1 MGQNNILK
9 WITIPPVVAIITIM
23 VARSMGGGN
32 IVGEVDLSIWGLVW
46 LIFIVLSVLYGL
58 FIING
63 FNMGLIPLQ
72 ALSQGIL
79 LCPMS
84 IVYGARMFQWLGV
97 VLAVCG
103 GAALVV
109 AYNQSETER
118 NKPVILEVENDIKRL
133 PINFA
138 ITDDTGAILNLSEDM
153 LNVLSLSRLDSIGK
167 NISEWFSPVS
177 KTAEVGGKI
186 WDVKRKSLENGTRF
200 YFELN
205 PKGLPTGEENS
216 ENEEGGASSEPAQF
230 IDADTQLHTYIY
242 GMTRISD
249 ELYRAGRY
257 NHAVSAIMIRI
268 VFPQLL
274 PNEDM
279 EKYTRPFR
287 AYCAR
292 VKKDI
297 RQSDTAIQTGEFQ
310 LMVVLSECSFQMVD
324 SVAERLVAIVNI
336 LAPTFEEFL
345 HVTVLHVSEAFDSG
359 SNNLPTAQELVDQM
373 TREMTKKYSATVLS
387 Q

>member
-1 MGQNNILK
+1 MGQNNFLK
-9 WITIPPVVAIITIM
+9 WATIPPVVAIITIM
-23 VARSMGGGN
+23 IARSMGGGS
-32 IVGEVDLSIWGLVW
+32 IVGEVDLAIWGLVW
-46 LIFIVLSVLYGL
+46 LMFIVMSVLYGL

-63 FNMGLIPLQ
+63 FNIGLLSLQ
-72 ALSQGIL
+72 ALAQGIL

-109 AYNQSETER
+109 AYNQAESER
-118 NKPVILEVENDIKRL
+118 SKPVILEIENDIKRL
-133 PINFA
+133 PVNFA

-153 LNVLSLSRLDSIGK
+153 LDVLGLSRLDSLGK

-177 KTAEVGGKI
+177 KTAEIGGKI
-186 WDVKRKSLENGTRF
+186 WDVQRKSLENGTRF

-205 PKGLPTGEENS
+205 PKGLPVSEETS
-216 ENEEGGASSEPAQF
+216 DTEESDAPREPAQF
-230 IDADTQLHTYIY
+230 IDPDTQLHTFIY
-242 GMTRISD
+242 GMSRISD

-257 NHAVSAIMIRI
+257 NRAVSAIMIRI

-292 VKKDI
+292 LKKDI

-310 LMVVLSECSFQMVD
+310 VLVVLSECTFQMVD
-324 SVAERLVAIVNI
+324 NVADRLVALVNV
-336 LAPTFEEFL
+336 LVPTFEEFL
-345 HVTVLHVSEAFDSG
+345 HVTVLHVSESIDSG
-359 SNNLPTAQELVDQM
+359 NNIPTAQELVDRM
-373 TREMTKKYSATVLS
+373 TREMTKKYSATALS

>member
-9 WITIPPVVAIITIM
+9 WTTIPPVAAIITIM
-23 VARSMGGGN
+23 LARSMGGGQ
-32 IVGEVDLSIWGLVW
+32 IVGEVDLAIWGMVW

-63 FNMGLIPLQ
+63 FNIGLIPLQ
-72 ALSQGIL
+72 ALAQGIL

-97 VLAVCG
+97 LLSVCG
-103 GAALVV
+103 SAALVV
-109 AYNQSETER
+109 AYNQAEGER
-118 NKPVILEVENDIKRL
+118 NKIVPVEIENDIKRL
-133 PINFA
+133 PVNFA

-153 LNVLSLSRLDSIGK
+153 LDVLGLSRLDSIGK

-177 KTAEVGGKI
+177 KTAEIREKI
-186 WDVKRKSLENGTRF
+186 WDVKRKSLENGKRF

-216 ENEEGGASSEPAQF
+216 ESDDNTPKELAQF
-230 IDADTQLHTYIY
+230 IDPDTQLHTFVY

-257 NHAVSAIMIRI
+257 NRPLSAIMIRI

-279 EKYTRPFR
+279 EKYIRPFR

-310 LMVVLSECSFQMVD
+310 LLVVLSECTFQMSD
-324 SVAERLVAIVNI
+324 NVADRLVAMVNV

-345 HVTVLHVSEAFDSG
+345 HVTVLHVSESIDG
-359 SNNLPTAQELVDQM
+359 GDNNLPSAQELVDRMTHEM
-373 TREMTKKYSATVLS
+373 TRKYSAAALS

>member
-1 MGQNNILK
+1 MGQNNLLK

-23 VARSMGGGN
+23 LARSMGGGQ
-32 IVGEVDLSIWGLVW
+32 IVGEVDLAIWGLVW
-46 LIFIVLSVLYGL
+46 LIFIILSVLYGL

-63 FNMGLIPLQ
+63 FNIGMIPLQ
-72 ALSQGIL
+72 ALAQGIL

-97 VLAVCG
+97 LLAVCG

-109 AYNQSETER
+109 AYNQAEGER
-118 NKPVILEVENDIKRL
+118 SKPVILNVEDDIKRL

-153 LNVLSLSRLDSIGK
+153 LDVLGLSRLDSVGK

-177 KTAEVGGKI
+177 KTAEIREKI

-205 PKGLPTGEENS
+205 PKGLPTGEETP
-216 ENEEGGASSEPAQF
+216 EGEESASTEPAQF
-230 IDADTQLHTYIY
+230 IDPDTQLHTYIY

-257 NHAVSAIMIRI
+257 NRALSAIMVRI

-279 EKYTRPFR
+279 DKYTRPFR

-310 LMVVLSECSFQMVD
+310 LLVVLSECQFQMVEN
-324 SVAERLVAIVNI
+324 VADRLVAMVNV

-345 HVTVLHVSEAFDSG
+345 HVTVLHVSESFEG
-359 SNNLPTAQELVDQM
+359 GNNIPTAQELVDKMTHEM
-373 TREMTKKYSATVLS
+373 TRKYSASALS

>member
-1 MGQNNILK
+1 MGQTNFLK
-9 WITIPPVVAIITIM
+9 WATIPPVVAIITIM
-23 VARSMGGGN
+23 LARSMGGGN
-32 IVGEVDLSIWGLVW
+32 IVGEVDLAIWGLVW
-46 LIFIVLSVLYGL
+46 LLFIVMSVLYGL

-63 FNMGLIPLQ
+63 FNIGLLPLQ
-72 ALSQGIL
+72 ALAQGIL

-97 VLAVCG
+97 IVAVCG
-103 GAALVV
+103 SAALVV
-109 AYNQSETER
+109 AYNQAEGER
-118 NKPVILEVENDIKRL
+118 NKPVILEIENDIKRL
-133 PINFA
+133 PVNFA

-153 LNVLSLSRLDSIGK
+153 LEILGLSRLDSIGK

-177 KTAEVGGKI
+177 KTAEIGGKI
-186 WDVKRKSLENGTRF
+186 WDVQRKSLENGTRF

-205 PKGLPTGEENS
+205 PKGLPTGEETS
-216 ENEEGGASSEPAQF
+216 ESEGDNAPREPAQF
-230 IDADTQLHTYIY
+230 IDADTQLHTFIY

-257 NHAVSAIMIRI
+257 GRAVSAIMVRI

-310 LMVVLSECSFQMVD
+310 VLVVLSECSFQMVD
-324 SVAERLVAIVNI
+324 NVADRLVAMVNV

-345 HVTVLHVSEAFDSG
+345 HVTVLHVSESFDSG
-359 SNNLPTAQELVDQM
+359 NNIPTAQELVDRM
-373 TREMTKKYSATVLS
+373 TNEMTKKYSATALS

>member
-1 MGQNNILK
+1 MGQNNFLK
-9 WITIPPVVAIITIM
+9 WVTIPPVVAIITIM
-23 VARSMGGGN
+23 LARSMGGGQ
-32 IVGEVDLSIWGLVW
+32 IVGEVDLAIWGLVW
-46 LIFIVLSVLYGL
+46 LIFIILSVLYGL

-63 FNMGLIPLQ
+63 FNVGLISLQ
-72 ALSQGIL
+72 ALAQGIL

-97 VLAVCG
+97 LLAVCG

-109 AYNQSETER
+109 AYNQAEGER
-118 NKPVILEVENDIKRL
+118 NKPVILKVEDDIKRL
-133 PINFA
+133 PVNFA

-153 LNVLSLSRLDSIGK
+153 LDVLGISRLDSVGK

-177 KTAEVGGKI
+177 KTAEIHEKI

-205 PKGLPTGEENS
+205 PKGLPTDQENTEGEENAS
-216 ENEEGGASSEPAQF
+216 NEPTQF
-230 IDADTQLHTYIY
+230 IDPDTQLHTYIY

-257 NHAVSAIMIRI
+257 NRALSAIMIRI

-279 EKYTRPFR
+279 DKYTRPFR

-310 LMVVLSECSFQMVD
+310 LLVVLSECPFQMVE
-324 SVAERLVAIVNI
+324 SVADRLVAMVNV

-345 HVTVLHVSEAFDSG
+345 HVTVLHVSETFEG
-359 SNNLPTAQELVDQM
+359 GNNIPAAQELVDKMTHEM
-373 TREMTKKYSATVLS
+373 TRKYSASALS

>member
-1 MGQNNILK
+1 MGQNNLLK

-23 VARSMGGGN
+23 VVRSIGGGQ
-32 IVGEVDLSIWGLVW
+32 IVGEVDLAIWGLVW
-46 LIFIVLSVLYGL
+46 LMFIVMSVLYGL
-58 FIING
+58 FIIHG
-63 FNMGLIPLQ
+63 FNIGLISLQ
-72 ALSQGIL
+72 ALAQGVL

-97 VLAVCG
+97 IIAVCG

-109 AYNQSETER
+109 AYNQTEGER
-118 NKPVILEVENDIKRL
+118 SRPVVVEVENDIKRL

-153 LNVLSLSRLDSIGK
+153 LNVLGLSRLDSIGK

-216 ENEEGGASSEPAQF
+216 DTDENGAPSEPAQF

-249 ELYRAGRY
+249 ELYRAARY
-257 NHAVSAIMIRI
+257 GHTVSAIMIRI

-297 RQSDTAIQTGEFQ
+297 RQSDTVIQTGEFQ
-310 LMVVLSECSFQMVD
+310 ILVVLSECSFQMVD
-324 SVAERLVAIVNI
+324 NVADRLTAITNV
-336 LAPTFEEFL
+336 LVPTFEEFL
-345 HVTVLHVSEAFDSG
+345 HVTVLHVSESFDG
-359 SNNLPTAQELVDQM
+359 GNNIPTAQELVDQM
-373 TREMTKKYSATVLS
+373 TREMTKKYSATALS

>member
-1 MGQNNILK
+1 M
-9 WITIPPVVAIITIM
+9 
-23 VARSMGGGN
+23 
-32 IVGEVDLSIWGLVW
+32 
-46 LIFIVLSVLYGL
+46 
-58 FIING
+58 
-63 FNMGLIPLQ
+63 
-72 ALSQGIL
+72 
-79 LCPMS
+79 
-84 IVYGARMFQWLGV
+84 
-97 VLAVCG
+97 
-103 GAALVV
+103 
-109 AYNQSETER
+109 YNQAESER
-118 NKPVILEVENDIKRL
+118 NKPVIVEIENDIKRL
-133 PINFA
+133 PVNFA

-153 LNVLSLSRLDSIGK
+153 LDVLGLSRLDSIGK

-177 KTAEVGGKI
+177 KTAEIGGKI
-186 WDVKRKSLENGTRF
+186 WDVQRKSLENGTRF

-216 ENEEGGASSEPAQF
+216 ESEDDSAPREPAQF
-230 IDADTQLHTYIY
+230 IDSDTQLHTFIY

-257 NHAVSAIMIRI
+257 GRAVSAIMIRI

-310 LMVVLSECSFQMVD
+310 LLVVLSECSFQMVD
-324 SVAERLVAIVNI
+324 NVADRLVAMVNV

-345 HVTVLHVSEAFDSG
+345 HVTVLHVSESFDSG
-359 SNNLPTAQELVDQM
+359 NNIPTAQELVDRM
-373 TREMTKKYSATVLS
+373 TNEMTKKYSATALS

>member
-1 MGQNNILK
+1 MGQTNFLK
-9 WITIPPVVAIITIM
+9 WATIPPVVAIITIM
-23 VARSMGGGN
+23 AARSMGGGQ
-32 IVGEVDLSIWGLVW
+32 IVGEVDLSLWGMVW
-46 LIFIVLSVLYGL
+46 LMFIVISILYGL

-63 FNMGLIPLQ
+63 FNIGLIPLQ
-72 ALSQGIL
+72 ALAQGIL

-97 VLAVCG
+97 ILAVCG
-103 GAALVV
+103 SAALVV
-109 AYNQSETER
+109 AYNQAEGER
-118 NKPVILEVENDIKRL
+118 NKPVILEIENDIKRL
-133 PINFA
+133 PVNFA
-138 ITDDTGAILNLSEDM
+138 ITDDTGAILNISEDM
-153 LNVLSLSRLDSIGK
+153 LEVLGLSRLDSIGK

-177 KTAEVGGKI
+177 KTAEIGGKI

-205 PKGLPTGEENS
+205 PKGLPAGEETS
-216 ENEEGGASSEPAQF
+216 ENEDGSVPSEPAQF
-230 IDADTQLHTYIY
+230 IDADTQLHTFIY

-257 NHAVSAIMIRI
+257 NRAVSAVMIRV

-310 LMVVLSECSFQMVD
+310 VLVVLSECTFQMVD
-324 SVAERLVAIVNI
+324 NVADRLVAIVNV

-345 HVTVLHVSEAFDSG
+345 HVTVLHVSESFESG
-359 SNNLPTAQELVDQM
+359 SNIPTAQELVDRM
-373 TREMTKKYSATVLS
+373 TREMTKKYSATALS

>member
-1 MGQNNILK
+1 
-9 WITIPPVVAIITIM
+9 ITIM
-23 VARSMGGGN
+23 LARSMGGGQ
-32 IVGEVDLSIWGLVW
+32 IVGEVDLAIWGLVW
-46 LIFIVLSVLYGL
+46 LIFIILSVLYGL

-63 FNMGLIPLQ
+63 FNVGLISLQ
-72 ALSQGIL
+72 ALAQGIL

-97 VLAVCG
+97 LLAVCG

-109 AYNQSETER
+109 AYNQAEGER
-118 NKPVILEVENDIKRL
+118 NKPVMLKIEDDIKRL
-133 PINFA
+133 PVNFA

-153 LNVLSLSRLDSIGK
+153 LDVLGISRLDSVGK

-177 KTAEVGGKI
+177 KTAEIHEKI

-216 ENEEGGASSEPAQF
+216 EGEENASTEPAQF
-230 IDADTQLHTYIY
+230 VDPDTQLHTYIY

-257 NHAVSAIMIRI
+257 NRALSAIMVRI
-268 VFPQLL
+268 IFPQLL

-279 EKYTRPFR
+279 DKYTRPFR

-310 LMVVLSECSFQMVD
+310 LLVVLSECPFQMVE
-324 SVAERLVAIVNI
+324 SVADRLVAMVNV

-345 HVTVLHVSEAFDSG
+345 HVTVLHVSESFEG
-359 SNNLPTAQELVDQM
+359 GNNIPTAQELVDKMTHEM
-373 TREMTKKYSATVLS
+373 TRKYSATALS